1 LTKQTAANI
10 SPKETPMTIRRL
22 VTGHD
27 DRGRSVVVSDG
38 RPPWSKVFEH
48 TPGFA
53 STMVWRT
60 PPKPARPHD
69 GIDPT
74 RAVETFVP
82 APGGTTFVVV
92 TFPPDSVMGQPG
104 FDPAAAG
111 AEHAEQSPGLVEH
124 FERDNPGMH
133 TTPTVDYAIVLEGE
147 IWLEL
152 DDGQATLLKQHDIT
166 VQNATRHAWRN
177 KSNAPAKL
185 AFILIGA
192 AGL

>member
-1 LTKQTAANI
+1 LTKQTAANF

-74 RAVETFVP
+74 RAVETFV
-82 APGGTTFVVV
+82 
-92 TFPPDSVMGQPG
+92 
-104 FDPAAAG
+104 PAAAG

>member
-1 LTKQTAANI
+1 
-10 SPKETPMTIRRL
+10 MTIRRL

-27 DRGRSVVVSDG
+27 NRGHSAVVSDG
-38 RPPWSKVFEH
+38 QPPWSKVFEH

-53 STMVWRT
+53 STLVWQT
-60 PPKPARPHD
+60 PPKPVRPYD
-69 GIDPT
+69 GNDPT
-74 RAVETFVP
+74 RKVETFVP

-92 TFPPDSVMGQPG
+92 TFPPDSVTGHPG

-111 AEHAEQSPGLVEH
+111 AEHAQESPGLVEH
-124 FERDNPGMH
+124 FEMDNPGMH

-152 DDGQATLLKQHDIT
+152 DDGKTTLLRQHDVV
-166 VQNATRHAWRN
+166 VQNGTRHAWRN
-177 KSNAPAKL
+177 KSNGPAKL

-192 AGL
+192 AAR